1 MSNDETKNAVSS
13 RLSERTA
20 KELADVIYRP
30 AMAGFDNAALDT
42 LCQLNEAYAVMLV
55 EEGLIERS
63 VGQSLLKAMAQIRAE
78 GVEAIDMD
86 PQFEDT
92 YFAFENRL
100 SAIAGENAG
109 FLHTGRSR
117 NDLGATLDRMK
128 ARSLCLQMMEGMSR
142 ARAACE
148 EKAAEHADSIMPGY
162 THLQPA
168 QPITFGYFLTNVA
181 SALSREHDKIAAV
194 YQRINVS
201 CLGMAALAGTTFK
214 VNRNRTSDLLGFN
227 GLAEPGLE
235 AVASRDFV
243 TELLWT
249 STSALSML
257 SRVAQDM
264 YVFSSYEFS
273 ILSFPDRIAG
283 TSSIMPQKKNMFA
296 LEYFRSA
303 AGRSIGALSGSL
315 TCIKGSNYSIGL
327 DAAREGI
334 ADAWPSLDLF
344 VDAMELLR
352 LVFECVDVTND
363 QLVQRCYENFSTTTD
378 LADGLVRECG
388 LSFRE
393 AHHVVGGAVQ
403 QAIDAGL
410 DASGM
415 TVDTINA
422 SAVEE
427 LGRSLDIT
435 PEFVRD
441 CLDPVRSIN
450 ARTTPGGTAPSEVRR
465 MLANLATKRV
475 QDIDSVAVL
484 RHDIDLANERL
495 HKAIQVISA

>member
-1 MSNDETKNAVSS
+1 MSDATKNAVSS
-13 RLSERTA
+13 RLTERAA

-30 AMAGFDNAALDT
+30 GMAGFDDAALDA
-42 LCQLNEAYAVMLV
+42 LCRLNEAHAVMLA
-55 EEGLIERS
+55 EQGLIDRA
-63 VGQSLLKAMAQIRAE
+63 VGRTLLQAMARIRVE
-78 GVEAIDMD
+78 GVSAIDLD
-86 PQFEDT
+86 PQFEDS
-92 YFAFENRL
+92 YFAFESRL
-100 SAIAGENAG
+100 ASIAGESAG

-117 NDLGATLDRMK
+117 NDLGATLDRMRT
-128 ARSLCLQMMEGMSR
+128 RSLCLRMMEGVNR

-148 EKAAEHADSIMPGY
+148 AKALEHTESIMPGY

-194 YQRINVS
+194 YQRINLS
-201 CLGMAALAGTTFK
+201 SLGAAALAGTSFN
-214 VNRNRTSDLLGFN
+214 VDRNRVSNLLGFD
-227 GLAEPGLE
+227 GLVEPCLE

-249 STSALSML
+249 ATSALSML

-264 YVFSSYEFS
+264 YVFCTHEFA
-273 ILSFPDRIAG
+273 ILTFPDRIAG

-296 LEYFRSA
+296 LEYFRAA
-303 AGRSIGALSGSL
+303 AGRSIGALTSTMASV
-315 TCIKGSNYSIGL
+315 KGSNYSIGL
-327 DAAREGI
+327 DATREGVV
-334 ADAWPSLDLF
+334 DAWPSLELF
-344 VDAMELLR
+344 VDSMELLR
-352 LVFECVDVTND
+352 LIFECVDVKKGR
-363 QLVQRCYENFSTTTD
+363 LEQRCYENFSTATD

-403 QAIDAGL
+403 RAMDAGL

-415 TVDTINA
+415 TVETINA
-422 SAVEE
+422 AAMQE
-427 LGRSLDIT
+427 LGRQLQIT

-441 CLDPVRSIN
+441 CLDPVRSVH

-465 MLANLATKRV
+465 MLSGLAEKRAR
-475 QDIDSVAVL
+475 DIEAVAAR
-484 RHDIDLANERL
+484 RHGVDLADERL
-495 HKAIQVISA
+495 RDAVNAITA

>member
-1 MSNDETKNAVSS
+1 MSNEIKNAVSS
-13 RLSERTA
+13 RLSERSA

-30 AMAGFDNAALDT
+30 GMAGFDNAALFA
-42 LCQLNEAYAVMLV
+42 LCQLNEAHTVMLV
-55 EEGLIERS
+55 EQGLIDRS
-63 VGQSLLKAMAQIRAE
+63 VGQSLLKAMARMRVE
-78 GVEAIDMD
+78 GVEAIDLD
-86 PQFEDT
+86 PQFEDS

-100 SAIAGENAG
+100 AAITGENAG

-117 NDLGATLDRMK
+117 NDLGATLDRMRT
-128 ARSLCLQMMEGMSR
+128 RSLCLRMMDGLNR

-148 EKAAEHADSIMPGY
+148 VKAAAHAESIMPGY

-194 YQRINVS
+194 YDRINLS
-201 CLGMAALAGTTFK
+201 CLGAAALAGTTF
-214 VNRNRTSDLLGFN
+214 NIDRNRTSDLLGFD
-227 GLAEPGLE
+227 GLVEPCLE

-249 STSALSML
+249 ATSALSML

-264 YVFSSYEFS
+264 YVFCTHEFA
-273 ILSFPDRIAG
+273 IISFPDRIAG

-296 LEYFRSA
+296 LEYFRAA
-303 AGRSIGALSGSL
+303 AGRSIGALSGTLASV
-315 TCIKGSNYSIGL
+315 KGSNYSIGL
-327 DAAREGI
+327 DATREGV
-334 ADAWPSLDLF
+334 ADAWPSLALF

-352 LVFECVDVTND
+352 LVFECVDVKNG
-363 QLVQRCYENFSTTTD
+363 QLEQRCYENFSTATD

-393 AHHVVGGAVQ
+393 AHHVVGAAVQ
-403 QAIDAGL
+403 HAIDAGL
-410 DASGM
+410 NASGM
-415 TVDTINA
+415 TVEVIN
-422 SAVEE
+422 SAAEQE
-427 LGRSLDIT
+427 IGRPLAIT

-441 CLDPVRSIN
+441 CLDPVRSVN

-465 MLANLATKRV
+465 MLTVLTTKR
-475 QDIDSVAVL
+475 AK
-484 RHDIDLANERL
+484 DIDLVTARQQRVDSANERL
-495 HKAIQVISA
+495 RAAIHAIAA

>member
-1 MSNDETKNAVSS
+1 MSDETKNAVSS
-13 RLSERTA
+13 RLTERAA

-30 AMAGFDNAALDT
+30 AMAGFDNQALDA
-42 LCQLNEAYAVMLV
+42 LLQLNEAHAVMLV
-55 EEGLIERS
+55 EQGLIDRS
-63 VGQSLLKAMAQIRAE
+63 VGRSILKAMARIRAE
-78 GVEAIDMD
+78 GVEAMDLD
-86 PQFEDT
+86 PQFEDS

-100 SAIAGENAG
+100 AAIAGEDAG

-117 NDLGATLDRMK
+117 NDLGATLDRMRT
-128 ARSLCLQMMEGMSR
+128 RSLCLRMMEGLNR

-148 EKAAEHADSIMPGY
+148 AKAAEHAESIMPGY

-194 YQRINVS
+194 YGRINLS
-201 CLGMAALAGTTFK
+201 SLGAAALAGTSFN
-214 VNRNRTSDLLGFN
+214 VDRSRVSDLLGFD
-227 GLAEPGLE
+227 GLASPCLE

-264 YVFSSYEFS
+264 YVFCTHEFAT
-273 ILSFPDRIAG
+273 ISFPDRIAG

-296 LEYFRSA
+296 LEYFRAA
-303 AGRSIGALSGSL
+303 AGRSIGALSGTL
-315 TCIKGSNYSIGL
+315 ANIKGSNYSIGL
-327 DAAREGI
+327 DSTREGI
-334 ADAWPSLDLF
+334 VDAWPSLALF

-352 LVFECVDVTND
+352 LVFECVDVKKGR
-363 QLVQRCYENFSTTTD
+363 LEQRCYENFSTATD

-403 QAIDAGL
+403 RAIDAGL
-410 DASGM
+410 DAGGM
-415 TVDTINA
+415 TVETINA
-422 SAVEE
+422 SAVKE
-427 LGRSLDIT
+427 LGRPLAIT

-441 CLDPVRSIN
+441 CLDPVRSVH

-465 MLANLATKRV
+465 MLAFLATKRA
-475 QDIDSVAVL
+475 QDIDLVTTRL
-484 RHDIDLANERL
+484 RGVDLANECLR
-495 HKAIQVISA
+495 KAIQTIVA